1 MNKAEMIDHLAA
13 KADLTKTQAKTAIDE
28 LFAVLENDLK
38 KEGRASVAGFGTFT
52 VTSRA
57 ARTGRNP
64 QTGEALKIKAS
75 KSVRFKPS
83 PTLKESVK
91 KFKG

>member
-1 MNKAEMIDHLAA
+1 MNKAELIDHLAA
-13 KADLTKTQAKTAIDE
+13 KADITKTQAKTAMDE
-28 LFAVLENDLK
+28 VFAVLGNDLK

-64 QTGEALKIKAS
+64 QTGATLKIKAS

-83 PTLKESVK
+83 PTLKEAVK